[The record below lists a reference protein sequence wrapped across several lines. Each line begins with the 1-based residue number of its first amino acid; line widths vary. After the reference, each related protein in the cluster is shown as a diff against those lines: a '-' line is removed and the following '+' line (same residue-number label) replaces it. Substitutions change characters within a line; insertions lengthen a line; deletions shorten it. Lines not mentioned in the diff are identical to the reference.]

1 MTSLDYSLTKARKN
15 VAFSAPGPV
24 PGDNCMLTFSAVC
37 RLFSRGCSMRN
48 GVRSTLVLAL
58 LAVATLPVL
67 AQNSLPPTAKTVRGH
82 FTSLNKRLLDMAED
96 FPEDKY
102 DFRLKPEMR
111 TFGAVI
117 VHVAS
122 GNIYAAKAGRGENV
136 NWDELDP
143 KDYKTKAA
151 VVALLKKSIADADAT
166 LKALPD
172 DSFVKTV
179 EPWIGVM
186 EHSAEHYGLLV
197 AYYRAN
203 GLVPPASRP
212 KK

>member
-1 MTSLDYSLTKARKN
+1 MAQYFK
-15 VAFSAPGPV
+15 
-24 PGDNCMLTFSAVC
+24 
-37 RLFSRGCSMRN
+37 
-48 GVRSTLVLAL
+48 GVNEQV
-58 LAVATLPVL
+58 
-67 AQNSLPPTAKTVRGH
+67 
-82 FTSLNKRLLDMAED
+82 LDMAKD

-102 DFRLKPEMR
+102 NFKLKPEMR

-122 GNIYAAKAGRGENV
+122 GNVYAAKAGRGEKV
-136 NWDELDP
+136 KWDELDP
-143 KDYKTKAA
+143 KNYKTKAE
-151 VVALLKKSIADADAT
+151 VVALLQKSIDDANET
-166 LKALPD
+166 LKTSPPEKIL
-172 DSFVKTV
+172 
-179 EPWIGVM
+179 EPWMGVM

>member
-1 MTSLDYSLTKARKN
+1 
-15 VAFSAPGPV
+15 
-24 PGDNCMLTFSAVC
+24 
-37 RLFSRGCSMRN
+37 MRT
-48 GVRSTLVLAL
+48 GLRSTLLFTL
-58 LAVATLPVL
+58 LAVVAVPVV
-67 AQNSLPPTAKTVRGH
+67 AQNSLPSTPKAVRGH
-82 FTSLNKRLLDMAED
+82 FASLNKRLLDMAED

-102 DFRLKPEMR
+102 DFRLKAEMR
-111 TFGAVI
+111 TFGEVI

-151 VVALLKKSIADADAT
+151 VVALLRKSIADADAT

-172 DSFVKTV
+172 DSFAKTV
-179 EPWIGVM
+179 EPWIAVM
-186 EHSAEHYGLLV
+186 EHSAEHYGLLL